1 MGDEKGQRD
10 LESKVAELVRTYIEV
25 ARSDDS
31 SQEEEALRW
40 LCSGLESLLQRR
52 LEGREGSEGWWVDGI
67 IPATDML
74 PDAIKVISAVEVSI
88 RGYAIWAKASRAPFW
103 IDPFFGIVRISQTS
117 DSIAGYELHF
127 ADAARGLAKVPF
139 GKHLR
144 WPHWFFPPGWLTTF
158 SEGAFKEGRL
168 Q

>member
-1 MGDEKGQRD
+1 MGEERGQRE
-10 LESKVAELVRTYIEV
+10 LESKIAEWVRTYVV
-25 ARSDDS
+25 AAHGDDS
-31 SQEEEALRW
+31 SQEQEALRW
-40 LCSGLESLLQRR
+40 LCSGLEWLLQRR
-52 LEGREGSEGWWVDGI
+52 LEGREGTEGWWVDGI

-74 PDAIKVISAVEVSI
+74 PDAIQVISAVEVSI

-117 DSIAGYELHF
+117 DSIVGYELHF
-127 ADAARGLAKVPF
+127 VDAARGPAKVPF

-144 WPHWFFPPGWLTTF
+144 WQHWFFPPEWLMTF
-158 SEGAFKEGRL
+158 SEGVFTKGHL